1 MAISERAIGAM
12 DAAVYAAEEIAQ
24 LRTINAKL
32 LAVCESVLNW
42 DCDLHGPSN
51 QRWWKCRLCS
61 GTSITEQSGPEAI
74 DHAEGCPIPQIEN
87 IIAKGG
93 G

>member
-32 LAVCESVLNW
+32 LAACEKMVEAVYQK
-42 DCDLHGPSN
+42 DAGTMY
-51 QRWWKCRLCS
+51 CRFCGNYAYGRKPRHTKTCPVREL
-61 GTSITEQSGPEAI
+61 EANV
-74 DHAEGCPIPQIEN
+74 AEAQGAP
-87 IIAKGG
+87 
-93 G
+93 